1 MARKRLGDLFAEG
14 KEIDIQGIKVWI
26 QKPNVVQMEDIIRK
40 ANAAKARISMKLKNP
55 ESDNSLEVTT
65 AVTEDFPTREVMID
79 FLVASEI
86 SDSEVKIGERLS
98 EDEEGKWGENNYLN
112 GLLDLWELEGLKEV
126 YTETS
131 EEDRKDNDEYD
142 KAVEVFEEIKAFNE
156 EVAKEVEGE
165 RKALARDFEQ
175 MRDEKILDKV
185 VEKRKTYQENVVW
198 FSTYRKAQMF
208 YATREPDDRSK
219 LYFSGMG
226 ELDELHPVVMK
237 TILDTLAET
246 EVGRQE
252 GKD

>member
-142 KAVEVFEEIKAFNE
+142 KAVEVFE
-156 EVAKEVEGE
+156 
-165 RKALARDFEQ
+165 
-175 MRDEKILDKV
+175 
-185 VEKRKTYQENVVW
+185 
-198 FSTYRKAQMF
+198 
-208 YATREPDDRSK
+208 
-219 LYFSGMG
+219 
-226 ELDELHPVVMK
+226 
-237 TILDTLAET
+237 
-246 EVGRQE
+246 
-252 GKD
+252 